1 MAVLRSQSWMW
12 RLTFSFSLYDSLYNA
27 ISNQLNE
34 RYNQKVHWISDTQL
48 DTDKGLL
55 GITPGASAGRS

>member
-1 MAVLRSQSWMW
+1 MW

-34 RYNQKVHWISDTQL
+34 RYNQKVHWISDIQL

>member
-1 MAVLRSQSWMW
+1 MAVLGSQSWMW
-12 RLTFSFSLYDSLYNA
+12 RLTFSFYDSLYNA

-34 RYNQKVHWISDTQL
+34 RYNQKVHWISDIQL